1 MENNSKKLERKMTM
15 EMDKEKWN
23 DLCAAWYADAIDR
36 TLSMSDR
43 SEALKGVIEIARWN
57 DEKRTKK
64 KEFIL
69 KTIGIATEVLVGIA
83 VPVTVQLLRDRSY
96 DHMATKFMRYDA
108 EGHIVANPLFKSFVN
123 KTNP

>member
-1 MENNSKKLERKMTM
+1 MEDYSKKIERKMTM

-23 DLCAAWYADAIDR
+23 EICSAWYADATDR
-36 TLSMSDR
+36 TLSVSDR
-43 SEALKGVIEIARWN
+43 SEALKGAIELAKLN
-57 DEKRTKK
+57 DERRAKK

-83 VPVTVQLLRDRSY
+83 VPVTIQLLRDRSY

-108 EGHIVANPLFKSFVN
+108 EGHIVSNPLFRSFVN